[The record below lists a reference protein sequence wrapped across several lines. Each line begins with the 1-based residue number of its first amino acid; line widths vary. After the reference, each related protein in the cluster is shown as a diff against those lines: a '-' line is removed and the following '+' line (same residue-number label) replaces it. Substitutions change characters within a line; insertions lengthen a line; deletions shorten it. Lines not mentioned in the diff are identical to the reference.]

1 MIIVFILNT
10 AFPSSLPTWF
20 FVDNNLIA
28 FAWFSLCI
36 FPYSFIFSYFASL
49 CFLVLS
55 LIKRQVLR
63 IYTSDDY

>member
-10 AFPSSLPTWF
+10 AFRSSLPTCF
-20 FVDNNLIA
+20 FTYNNLIA

-36 FPYSFIFSYFASL
+36 FPYSFMFSYFASL

-55 LIKRQVLR
+55 FIKRQVLR
-63 IYTSDDY
+63 IYNSYDY